1 MRAPASLLSQ
11 RQGHRPELSR
21 RRRLQR
27 ETLHAVDAR
36 ESLSGVDG
44 GGALL
49 GGSFDPVHVA
59 HLIVAE
65 AAADALGVAVY
76 FLPAREQ
83 PFKRAAHQATPEQ
96 RAEMLELAVAGN
108 SRLGVDRIELG
119 LPTPSYTVRTL
130 RALSERAP
138 GGRGGNRFTLLLGA
152 DAARDLADWWEV
164 EALPALADVVV
175 FARPGASVVRHPL
188 ITRVIAVPSIDVS
201 ATKVR
206 EHVKQG
212 RSIRYLVPESV
223 REYIEAQGLYR

>member
-1 MRAPASLLSQ
+1 MS
-11 RQGHRPELSR
+11 
-21 RRRLQR
+21 
-27 ETLHAVDAR
+27 
-36 ESLSGVDG
+36 G
-44 GGALL
+44 GGAAGRALF

-65 AAADALGVAVY
+65 AAADALGVAVH

-83 PFKRAAHQATPEQ
+83 PFKRAAHQATAEQ

-108 SRLGVDRIELG
+108 PRLGVERIELG

-130 RALSERAP
+130 RALSEART
-138 GGRGGNRFTLLLGA
+138 GGNRFTLLLGA

-188 ITRVIAVPSIDVS
+188 ITRVIPVPSIDVS

-206 EHVKQG
+206 ERVTEG
-212 RSIRYLVPESV
+212 RSIRYLVPDSV
-223 REYIEAQGLYR
+223 REYIEAHGLYR

>member
-1 MRAPASLLSQ
+1 M
-11 RQGHRPELSR
+11 
-21 RRRLQR
+21 
-27 ETLHAVDAR
+27 
-36 ESLSGVDG
+36 DG

-138 GGRGGNRFTLLLGA
+138 GGRGASGAGGAGGGNRFTLLLGA